1 MKVCTDACLFGAFIA
16 DWLQDHHVFVNRMLD
31 VGAGTG
37 LLSLMIAQKNE
48 AVIEAIELDRAA
60 ADQAR
65 DNFAASPWS
74 KRLDVI
80 HSDAAQYSA
89 DHAYD
94 CIVSNPPFFE
104 EDLRSSDQA
113 KNVAKHD
120 IGLTLD
126 QLAGTVDR
134 NLAVSGTFAVLLPYH
149 RVERFIKCAGLHNL
163 YLSHQVLVRHTTTHP
178 FFRGM
183 LVFGRAK
190 VEATQV
196 ELAIKSGESYT
207 DSFYTLLKDYYLH
220 L

>member
-16 DWLQDHHVFVNRMLD
+16 DWLQVHPVMVNRVLD

-37 LLSLMIAQKNE
+37 LLSLMIAQKNQ
-48 AVIEAIELDRAA
+48 AVIDAIELDRAA

-65 DNFAASPWS
+65 ENFTASPWS
-74 KRLDVI
+74 NRLDVL
-80 HSDAAQYSA
+80 HSDATQYSA

-113 KNVAKHD
+113 KNAAKHD
-120 IGLTLD
+120 TGLTLD

-134 NLAVSGTFAVLLPYH
+134 NLAVTGTFAVLLPYH
-149 RVERFIKCAGLHNL
+149 RVEHFIKLAGLQNL
-163 YLSHQVLVRHTTTHP
+163 HLLHQVLVRHTAAHP
-178 FFRGM
+178 FFRGI
-183 LVFGRAK
+183 LLFGRTNTEPTK
-190 VEATQV
+190 VELV
-196 ELAIKSGESYT
+196 IKNGESYS